1 VKHSS
6 HRYACDVAFAD
17 TDASGRVHF
26 SKILIYA
33 ERAEHDFLTQKGIT
47 VFAPEQLGWPRV
59 KVSCDY
65 LSPLYFQ
72 EKIEVNLTLEKIG
85 TSSVSWLF
93 EIIKENGSIAAKGGM
108 VTVRVNAKGEPFP
121 FVENEK
127 QILEASA

>member
-1 VKHSS
+1 VISSS

-65 LSPLYFQ
+65 RQSLFFQ
-72 EKIEVNLTLEKIG
+72 EKIEVVLTLEKVG
-85 TSSVSWLF
+85 NSSVTWQF
-93 EIIKENGSIAAKGGM
+93 EIIKENGTLAAQGGM
-108 VTVRVNAKGEPFP
+108 VTVRVNSKGEPFP
-121 FVENEK
+121 FTDNEK
-127 QILEASA
+127 HILEAKA